1 MTDAAFTPLEE
12 QAKGPPPAGSVLLGP
27 LVITPMIQGVL
38 AAVAGLA
45 VAGLLVWKLVLPALA
60 TRTTLE
66 TEIATIKGD
75 ISNKEQTAATMKE
88 AEAKVEEAKRQKNDV
103 ISLFPD
109 NKALQ
114 TLLLDINKIVKQ
126 RGAEL
131 GAFKPVTEDNWILKP
146 QGAAPAGA
154 PPPPPP
160 PAGTPA
166 EGQAANP
173 AADLKLTQAI
183 EGKTVEM
190 ELKGNFNQVQTTLR
204 DFERLQQMVLVDA
217 FTLRLNAESQYIVVN
232 SQGQIVKRGE
242 PEIETKF
249 KLMAVVPLPAEELE
263 KLAAPPPPAENPEGQ
278 PPPQ

>member
-12 QAKGPPPAGSVLLGP
+12 QAGAPPPPGSVVVGP
-27 LVITPMIQGVL
+27 LVITPIIQGIL
-38 AAVAGLA
+38 AAVAGVA
-45 VAGLLVWKLVLPALA
+45 VAGLLVWKLVLPALE

-66 TEIATIKGD
+66 TEIATIQGD
-75 ISNKEQTAATMKE
+75 ISNKEKTAATMKA
-88 AEAKVEEAKRQKNDV
+88 AEAKLEEAKQQKNDV

-114 TLLLDINKIVKQ
+114 TLLLDINKIVKL

-131 GAFKPVTEDNWILKP
+131 GSFKPVTEDNWILKP
-146 QGAAPAGA
+146 EGAAKAGAPA
-154 PPPPPP
+154 PPPP
-160 PAGTPA
+160 
-166 EGQAANP
+166 AAAAP
-173 AADLKLTQAI
+173 TDGKAAAAAADLKLTQAI

-190 ELKGNFNQVQTTLR
+190 ELSGNFAQVQATLR
-204 DFERLQQMVLVDA
+204 DFERLQQMVLVDS
-217 FTLRLNAESQYIVVN
+217 FTLKLNPESQYVVVN

-278 PPPQ
+278 PPAQ

>member
-12 QAKGPPPAGSVLLGP
+12 QAGAPPPAGSVVLGP

-38 AAVAGLA
+38 AAVAGVA
-45 VAGLLVWKLVLPALA
+45 VAGLLVWKLVLPAMA
-60 TRTTLE
+60 TRSTLE

-75 ISNKEQTAATMKE
+75 ISNKEKTAATLKE
-88 AEAKVEEAKRQKNDV
+88 AEAKLEEAKRQKNDV

-126 RGAEL
+126 RGAQL
-131 GAFKPVTEDNWILKP
+131 GSFKPLTEDNWILKP
-146 QGAAPAGA
+146 EGTAAGGAA
-154 PPPPPP
+154 PPPP
-160 PAGTPA
+160 PAGA
-166 EGQAANP
+166 DGKAANP

-190 ELKGNFNQVQTTLR
+190 ELKGNFNQVQASLR
-204 DFERLQQMVLVDA
+204 DFERLQQMVLLDG
-217 FTLRLNAESQYIVVN
+217 FTLKLNAESQYVVVN

-263 KLAAPPPPAENPEGQ
+263 KLAAPPPPPENPEGQ
-278 PPPQ
+278 PPAQ

>member
-12 QAKGPPPAGSVLLGP
+12 QAGAPPPAGSVVLGP

-60 TRTTLE
+60 TRSTLE
-66 TEIATIKGD
+66 TEIAAIKGD
-75 ISNKEQTAATMKE
+75 ISNKEKTAATLKE
-88 AEAKVEEAKRQKNDV
+88 AEAKLEEAKRQKNDV

-126 RGAEL
+126 RGAQL

-146 QGAAPAGA
+146 EGAAAGGAAPA
-154 PPPPPP
+154 PPPPTGA
-160 PAGTPA
+160 PADGKAAAP
-166 EGQAANP
+166 AAN
-173 AADLKLTQAI
+173 LKLTQAI

-190 ELKGNFNQVQTTLR
+190 ELKGNFNQVQASLR
-204 DFERLQQMVLVDA
+204 DFERLQQMVLLDG
-217 FTLRLNAESQYIVVN
+217 FTLKLNPESQYVVVN

-242 PEIETKF
+242 PKIETKF

-263 KLAAPPPPAENPEGQ
+263 KLAAPPPPPPEGQ
-278 PPPQ
+278 PPAQ

>member
-1 MTDAAFTPLEE
+1 MTDAAFTPLQE
-12 QAKGPPPAGSVLLGP
+12 QAGAPPPAGSVVLGP

-38 AAVAGLA
+38 AGVAGLA
-45 VAGLLVWKLVLPALA
+45 VSGLLVWKLVLPALA

-66 TEIATIKGD
+66 TEIAAIKGD
-75 ISNKEQTAATMKE
+75 ISNKEKTAATLKE
-88 AEAKVEEAKRQKNDV
+88 AEAKLEEAKRQKNDV

-126 RGAEL
+126 RGAQL

-146 QGAAPAGA
+146 EGTAAGGA
-154 PPPPPP
+154 PPAQAPPPTGADGKP
-160 PAGTPA
+160 
-166 EGQAANP
+166 ANP

-190 ELKGNFNQVQTTLR
+190 ELKGNFNQVQTSLR
-204 DFERLQQMVLVDA
+204 DFERLQQMVLLDG
-217 FTLRLNAESQYIVVN
+217 FTLKLNAESQYVVVN

-242 PEIETKF
+242 PKIETKF

-263 KLAAPPPPAENPEGQ
+263 KLAAPPPPAETPEGQ
-278 PPPQ
+278 APAQ

>member
-12 QAKGPPPAGSVLLGP
+12 QAKGPPPAGSVVLGP

-45 VAGLLVWKLVLPALA
+45 VAGVLVWKLVLPAMA

-75 ISNKEQTAATMKE
+75 ISNKEKTAATQKE
-88 AEAKVEEAKRQKNDV
+88 AETKLEEAKRQKNDV

-146 QGAAPAGA
+146 QAGTAPGA

-160 PAGTPA
+160 PADGK
-166 EGQAANP
+166 AANP

-190 ELKGNFNQVQTTLR
+190 ELKGNFNQVQASLR
-204 DFERLQQMVLVDA
+204 DFERLQQMVLLDG
-217 FTLRLNAESQYIVVN
+217 FTLRLNPESQYVVVN

-278 PPPQ
+278 PPAQ